1 MSHND
6 KNTHNYQISSL
17 DKIIN
22 DSSVAI
28 EFQNVYFAYTE
39 ERMIL
44 KNVSFTI
51 NDNEYVCVIGH
62 NGSGKS
68 TISKVLTGLLK
79 PKSGVIKLFGIEIS
93 AANLKYLRNNIGIV
107 FQNPDNQFVGITAE
121 DDIAFGLENRKVPPN
136 KMWDIINDAAVATG
150 IEDLLKKE
158 SLELSGGQKQRVAIA
173 SVLAINPKVI
183 IFDESTSMLDPKGK
197 NELKELMVSLRDVAK
212 KTIISI
218 THDMEEVVKAD
229 KVIVMSNGEVQYIG
243 TPQEIFAN
251 EERLLKMQLD
261 IPFTL
266 KLAKTLKEK
275 GLKIDLTLNNEELI
289 EKICKN

>member
-28 EFQNVYFAYTE
+28 EFENVYFAYTE

-136 KMWDIINDAAVATG
+136 KM
-150 IEDLLKKE
+150 
-158 SLELSGGQKQRVAIA
+158 
-173 SVLAINPKVI
+173 
-183 IFDESTSMLDPKGK
+183 
-197 NELKELMVSLRDVAK
+197 
-212 KTIISI
+212 
-218 THDMEEVVKAD
+218 
-229 KVIVMSNGEVQYIG
+229 
-243 TPQEIFAN
+243 
-251 EERLLKMQLD
+251 
-261 IPFTL
+261 
-266 KLAKTLKEK
+266 
-275 GLKIDLTLNNEELI
+275 
-289 EKICKN
+289 

>member
-22 DSSVAI
+22 DSSVAL
-28 EFQNVYFAYTE
+28 EFENVYFAYTE

-218 THDMEEVVKAD
+218 THD
-229 KVIVMSNGEVQYIG
+229 I
-243 TPQEIFAN
+243 
-251 EERLLKMQLD
+251 
-261 IPFTL
+261 
-266 KLAKTLKEK
+266 
-275 GLKIDLTLNNEELI
+275 
-289 EKICKN
+289 